1 METNAIAQWAHD
13 IRNTLGTVSL
23 YLESLECPCET
34 DTVRLLA
41 RSDALLKK
49 ATGMCSDLMRE
60 AVQSGTNVPRR
71 PFDVRR
77 TIEEV
82 LGLIAPILPA
92 ATTLSLAGS
101 EPVYAIA
108 DPKDVFRILF
118 NLIHNAVG
126 VARAAGMTRRITLA
140 LEQSDATV
148 IIRIADDGPGLP
160 EEVRAQLFRRGQST
174 TGGSGYGLSIA
185 RELAERNGA
194 LLNLA
199 DSLRGTEFTIE
210 LQGIDLDAEC
220 EAILGNAASVMREA
234 V

>member
-1 METNAIAQWAHD
+1 MESNALAQWAHD

-23 YLESLECPCET
+23 YLESLEHPCET

-49 ATGMCSDLMRE
+49 ATSMCSDLMRE
-60 AVQSGTNVPRR
+60 AVQSGTKVPRQ

-82 LGLIAPILPA
+82 LGLVAPILPA

-101 EPVYAIA
+101 EPVYVIA
-108 DPKDVFRILF
+108 NPKDIFRILF

-126 VARAAGMTRRITLA
+126 VARAAGMTRRIALA
-140 LEQSDATV
+140 LEQRDATV
-148 IIRIADDGPGLP
+148 TIRIADDGPGLP
-160 EEVRAQLFRRGQST
+160 EDVRARLFQRSRSMNA
-174 TGGSGYGLSIA
+174 GSGYGLSIA

-199 DSLRGTEFTIE
+199 DTLRGTEFTIE
-210 LQGIDLDAEC
+210 LQGIDLDGGC
-220 EAILGNAASVMREA
+220 EALP
-234 V
+234 

>member
-1 METNAIAQWAHD
+1 MESNALAQWAHD

-23 YLESLECPCET
+23 YLESLERPCET

-71 PFDVRR
+71 PFDARR

-101 EPVYAIA
+101 EPVYVIA

-126 VARAAGMTRRITLA
+126 VARAAGMTRRIALA
-140 LEQSDATV
+140 LEQTGATV
-148 IIRIADDGPGLP
+148 TIRIADDGPGLP
-160 EEVRAQLFRRGQST
+160 DDVRARLFQRSRST
-174 TGGSGYGLSIA
+174 GASGGYGLSIA

-199 DSLRGTEFTIE
+199 DTVRGTEFTIE
-210 LQGIDLDAEC
+210 LQGIDLDARC
-220 EAILGNAASVMREA
+220 EAILGNAAPVMHEA